1 MNTRFVSFLAVLV
14 AVFMAAAPLTARAA
28 CSTASTAGAWAY
40 TYTGTIFT
48 PNGPVPAAAVG
59 RFKADAYGNFTG
71 SQTRSLPGSSA
82 VETVVGNISVNRD
95 CTGTINVSVY
105 QDAQLLRTAVLA
117 IAYDN
122 NVNHARAIF
131 ESLTVNGTS
140 VPIVITLDSTRQFPE
155 D

>member
-1 MNTRFVSFLAVLV
+1 MKKSFVRALGVLAAFVV
-14 AVFMAAAPLTARAA
+14 ALAPLTARAA

-48 PNGPVPAAAVG
+48 LNGPIPAAAVG

-82 VETVVGNISVNRD
+82 VETVVGNISVNPN

-105 QDAQLLRTAVLA
+105 QNGELQRTAVLA
-117 IAYDN
+117 ILNA
-122 NVNHARAIF
+122 VVGIALFH
-131 ESLTVNGTS
+131 V
-140 VPIVITLDSTRQFPE
+140 LDKLREPA
-155 D
+155 

>member
-1 MNTRFVSFLAVLV
+1 MKKSFVRALGVLAAFVV
-14 AVFMAAAPLTARAA
+14 ALAPLTARAA

-48 PNGPVPAAAVG
+48 LNGPIPAAAVG

-82 VETVVGNISVNRD
+82 VETIVGNLSVNPN
-95 CTGTINVSVY
+95 CTGIVNVSVY
-105 QDAQLLRTAVLA
+105 QGVQLLRTAVLA
-117 IAYDN
+117 IVYDD
-122 NVNHARAIF
+122 NVKHARAIF
-131 ESLTVNGTS
+131 ESLTANGTN
-140 VPIVITLDSTRQFPE
+140 VPMVITLDSTRQFPE